1 MKKLRLL
8 GAMVA
13 AVLVAAAPAFAQVNP
28 QVDQAFSERNN
39 KSGAATPKTETSN
52 TGSNAN
58 LCPTVGQDVNTGNVL
73 NQQGV
78 SQYQDR
84 TGDLTF
90 DPSSITITPSG
101 TSDCTQSIKQ
111 TVADPKAGAKAAA
124 APAPGSP
131 ASPAPTAGVVGPQL
145 PATGGMTG
153 SASLLGLGAGALLVA
168 GGLIARRIIR

>member
-1 MKKLRLL
+1 MKKLMLL

-84 TGDLTF
+84 TGDITF
-90 DPSSITITPSG
+90 DPSSITITPSD
-101 TSDCTQSIKQ
+101 TSQCTQSIKQ
-111 TVADPKAGAKAAA
+111 TVADPKAEAKAAA
-124 APAPGSP
+124 APASPAP
-131 ASPAPTAGVVGPQL
+131 ASPAPKAGVGPQL

-168 GGLIARRIIR
+168 GGLIARRIFR